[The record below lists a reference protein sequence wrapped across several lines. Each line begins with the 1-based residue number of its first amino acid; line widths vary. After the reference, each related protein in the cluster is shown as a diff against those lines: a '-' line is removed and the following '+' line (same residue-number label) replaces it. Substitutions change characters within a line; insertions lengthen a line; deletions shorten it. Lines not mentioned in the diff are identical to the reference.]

1 MNNATK
7 WFYFSQNHKVLGKI
21 VTKLNRLIY
30 SCDIPQ
36 NPNIGKGCSFEHNGL
51 GIVISSQARIGE
63 NCKIFQGVT
72 IGAGK
77 DGYPMIGNN
86 VKIYA
91 NCTIAGGVH
100 IGDNSI
106 VGANSFV
113 NKDVPANTVV
123 GGVPAKIIKE
133 TDS

>member
-1 MNNATK
+1 
-7 WFYFSQNHKVLGKI
+7 
-21 VTKLNRLIY
+21 
-30 SCDIPQ
+30 
-36 NPNIGKGCSFEHNGL
+36 
-51 GIVISSQARIGE
+51 
-63 NCKIFQGVT
+63 
-72 IGAGK
+72 
-77 DGYPMIGNN
+77 MIGNN

-91 NCTIAGGVH
+91 NCTIVGGVH